1 MAYRSRTLGALFG
14 QKSIS
19 LLMLGYRNASFFLSA
34 KDNPAKAESREL
46 GMNWL
51 VQQFVEHTAVGLSA
65 YLLFTYT
72 KSFSGSQLGQIVI

>member
-19 LLMLGYRNASFFLSA
+19 LLMLGYRNANFFLSA
-34 KDNPAKAESREL
+34 KDNSAKAEFTEL

-51 VQQFVEHTAVGLSA
+51 VQQFVERTTVGCLHII
-65 YLLFTYT
+65 YVYQKL
-72 KSFSGSQLGQIVI
+72 